1 MISVAEALERVTMGV
16 ERVPAEQI
24 GIADALGRVLAEDVV
39 SRVTQP
45 PADVSSMDG
54 FAVRSQDVASSP
66 TTLVRVGE
74 SAAGR
79 AFAGRVDAGQTVRI
93 FTGAPVP
100 EGADAIIIQEDTESD
115 GDAVTMKVSADVGA
129 FVRRAGLDFQ
139 AGQAL
144 LPAGLLVTARDVGM
158 AAAMNVPWLMV
169 RRRPRIAIVATGDE
183 LVMPGDPVGP
193 SQILSSN
200 SLALAATVKAFGG
213 VPVNLGI
220 ARDDE
225 QSILAMVTAARGADM
240 LVTIGGASVGDHD
253 LVRKVLGDEGF
264 DLTFYR
270 IAMRPGKP
278 LIFGRL
284 GETPVLGLPGN
295 PVSVGVT
302 SMLFLRPAM
311 RIMLGMAAEDG
322 PPPRAILGRDLGEN
336 DRREDYLRST
346 LNQDDGGNLVATP
359 FEIQDSSMLAL
370 FSQADCLVIRP
381 PFAPPV
387 AAGTWVSYLPLRK
400 SGMISI

>member
-1 MISVAEALERVTMGV
+1 MISVAEALERVINGV
-16 ERVPAEQI
+16 EQVPAEQI
-24 GIADALGRVLAEDVV
+24 SIADALGRVLAADVV

-54 FAVRSQDVASSP
+54 YAVRSQDVASPP
-66 TTLVRVGE
+66 TTLVRIGE
-74 SAAGR
+74 SAAGK
-79 AFAGRVDAGQTVRI
+79 AFAGRLDGGQTVRI

-100 EGADAIIIQEDTESD
+100 EGADAIIIQEDTAAD
-115 GDAVTMKVSADVGA
+115 GDAVTMTVSAEVGA
-129 FVRRAGLDFQ
+129 CIRRAGLDFQ
-139 AGQAL
+139 AGQVL
-144 LPAGLLVTARDVGM
+144 LPAARVVTARDVGM

-183 LVMPGDPVGP
+183 VVMPGDPVGP

-200 SLALAATVKAFGG
+200 SLSLAATVTAFGG

-225 QSILAMVTAARGADM
+225 ESLLAMVTAARGADM

-302 SMLFLRPAM
+302 AMLFLRPAM
-311 RIMLGMAAEDG
+311 RVMLGMTAEDG
-322 PPPRAILGRDLGEN
+322 PLPRAILGRDLDEN
-336 DRREDYLRST
+336 DQREDYMRAALD
-346 LNQDDGGNLVATP
+346 QDSEGNVVATP
-359 FEIQDSSMLAL
+359 FDRQDSSMLAL

-381 PFAPPV
+381 PFARPA
-387 AAGTWVSYLPLRK
+387 AAGTWVSYLPLRH
-400 SGMISI
+400 GMISI

>member
-1 MISVAEALERVTMGV
+1 MISVAEALDRVINGV

-24 GIADALGRVLAEDVV
+24 SISDALGRVLAADVV

-54 FAVRSQDVASSP
+54 YAVRSQDVASPP
-66 TTLVRVGE
+66 TTLVRIGE
-74 SAAGR
+74 SAAGS
-79 AFAGRVDAGQTVRI
+79 AFAGQLGAGQTVRI

-100 EGADAIIIQEDTESD
+100 EGADAIVIQEDTDSD
-115 GDAVTMKVSADVGA
+115 GGNVTMNVSAEVGA
-129 FVRRAGLDFQ
+129 CVRRAGLDFQ
-139 AGQAL
+139 TGQVL
-144 LPAGLLVTARDVGM
+144 LPAGRVVTARDVGM

-169 RRRPRIAIVATGDE
+169 RRRPRVAIVATGDE
-183 LVMPGDPVGP
+183 VVMPGDPVGP

-200 SLALAATVKAFGG
+200 SLALAATVTAFGG

-225 QSILAMVTAARGADM
+225 ESLLAMVMAARGADM

-311 RIMLGMAAEDG
+311 RVMLGMAAEDG
-322 PPPRAILGRDLGEN
+322 PLPRAILGRDLGEN
-336 DRREDYLRST
+336 DKREDYMRAA
-346 LNQDDGGNLVATP
+346 LNQDGDGNLVATP
-359 FEIQDSSMLAL
+359 FEKQDSSMLAL
-370 FSQADCLVIRP
+370 FSEADCLVIRP
-381 PFAPPV
+381 PFAPPA
-387 AAGTWVSYLPLRK
+387 AAGTWVSYLPLRL
-400 SGMISI
+400 GMISI